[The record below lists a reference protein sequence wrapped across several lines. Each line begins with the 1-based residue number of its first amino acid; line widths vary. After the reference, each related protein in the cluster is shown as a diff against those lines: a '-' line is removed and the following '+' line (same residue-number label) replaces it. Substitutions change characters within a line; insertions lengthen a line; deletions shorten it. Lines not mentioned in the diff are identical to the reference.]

1 MKVES
6 KHSVTEERIINLV
19 LSVSSGITM
28 FKFTNG
34 ILKGTV
40 KKGGIFTRTGSF
52 VISSILSLEAVNHVY
67 AKLKEV
73 MIWQKLMSLV

>member
-28 FKFTNG
+28 FKFTND

-52 VISSILSLEAVNHVY
+52 VISSILSLEAVNYVY

-73 MIWQKLMSLV
+73 MIWQKLMFLV